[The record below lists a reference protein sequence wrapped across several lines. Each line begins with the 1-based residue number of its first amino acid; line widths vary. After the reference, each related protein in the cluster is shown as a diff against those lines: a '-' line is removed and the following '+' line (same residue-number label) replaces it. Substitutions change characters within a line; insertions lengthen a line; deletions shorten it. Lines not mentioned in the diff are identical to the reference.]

1 MNWSKVKSIM
11 IAFLI
16 LANLSLLSYII
27 YEEVSVNKRNE
38 QMAQTITSLL
48 ATKNIKVDEKLV
60 FENAKKTSAQSIY
73 VDNIISDYKTFS
85 HNVLGDNVIEKNPF
99 EYKTDTASIAFRGDY
114 FEVRAQKNNVLY
126 AERINK
132 VNAHR
137 ISEKYLKQLGFDTK
151 NSEKNTEYENNTFKV
166 SFSKKI
172 NDLRAFKI
180 GVAVEMNESGITS
193 IYGSWYNESP
203 QNSTISELKSISGV
217 LVEYMNKKSDASE
230 ISDIQLGYSMPSDN
244 TFHESIYLTP
254 VWKITDAN
262 KNALYI
268 DARENN

>member
-27 YEEVSVNKRNE
+27 FEEVSVNKRNE

-48 ATKNIKVDEKLV
+48 LTKNIKVDEKLV
-60 FENAKKTSAQSIY
+60 FESAKKTSAQSIY
-73 VDNIISDYKTFS
+73 VDNIISDYKSFS
-85 HNVLGDNVIEKNPF
+85 HLVLGENVIEQNPF
-99 EYKTDTASIAFRGDY
+99 EYKSDTATITFSGDY
-114 FEVRAQKNNVLY
+114 FEINAHKDMVLY
-126 AERINK
+126 SEKVNK
-132 VNAHR
+132 VIAQR
-137 ISEKYLKQLGFDTK
+137 IAEKYLKQLGFNIK
-151 NSEKNTEYENNTFKV
+151 ESEKNTENENNIFKV
-166 SFSKKI
+166 SFNKKI

-180 GVAVEMNESGITS
+180 GVAVEMSENGITS

-203 QNSTISELKSISGV
+203 QNSTLSELKSISGV

-230 ISDIQLGYSMPSDN
+230 ISDIQLGYSMPEPD
-244 TFHESIYLTP
+244 TFHESVYLTP